1 MKKNLLA
8 GLGFWILIANA
19 LYAQVAAKKTAT
31 PSAQRSAGTTVAETS
46 PIDLVALDKELAG
59 LVAERGL
66 AGASVAIMDNGQVL
80 LARGYGKASLVSGEP
95 VTPETMFNIGSVTKQ
110 FTTASILLLAQDGK
124 LSVDDKV
131 AKYYPSLTDA
141 GNITLLDLMGHLSG
155 YPDYYPLDFVDER
168 LLKTASADEIIQRYA
183 TGKLDFP
190 PRSRYSYSNTGFII
204 LGRVVEKVS
213 GQPFGEFVKR
223 RILVPLRMTHTAF
236 LPAPGTAGFATGYIS
251 FGLSPLEPAMHEVKD
266 WLYAAGGLAST
277 PSDLARWDLA
287 LVEGRVLG
295 PKYYKIMTTPQM
307 LADGRTT
314 RYGCG
319 IGVRT
324 TPEGETILA
333 HSGAVS
339 GFLAENY
346 IIPRT
351 KSAVVVLLNSEESG
365 AMNALHAK
373 LVSALV
379 PENAGVPKV
388 AGPPALDA
396 AKAMFRSLQAGQ
408 VDRNSLGEE
417 FSHYL
422 TAERLARAAAALRPL
437 GEPSDAKAG
446 NLTERGGM
454 EVSRIV
460 FSFGGSSVAAS
471 MFRSADGKIQQFLLT
486 RQ

>member
-8 GLGFWILIANA
+8 GLVSWILIASA
-19 LYAQVAAKKTAT
+19 LHAQVAAKKTAT
-31 PSAQRSAGTTVAETS
+31 PTAQRSAGTTAAATS
-46 PIDLVALDKELAG
+46 AIDVVALDKELAG
-59 LVAERGL
+59 LVAERGVV
-66 AGASVAIMDNGQVL
+66 GASVAVMDHGQVV
-80 LARGYGKASLVSGEP
+80 LAKGYGKASLASGEP

-110 FTTASILLLAQDGK
+110 FTTASILLLAQEGK

-183 TGKLDFP
+183 SGKLDFP

-213 GQPFGEFVKR
+213 GQPFGEFVTR
-223 RILVPLRMTHTAF
+223 RILKPLGMTHTAF
-236 LPAPGTAGFATGYIS
+236 LPTPGTAGFATGYIS
-251 FGLSPLEPAMHEVKD
+251 FGLASVEPAMHEVKD

-295 PKYYKIMTTPQM
+295 PKHYKIMTTPRT
-307 LADGRTT
+307 LTDGRTT

-319 IGVRT
+319 IAVRT
-324 TPEGETILA
+324 TPEGELVLT

-379 PENAGVPKV
+379 TENAGVPKV

-408 VDRNSLGEE
+408 VDRSLLGDE
-417 FSHYL
+417 FSQYL
-422 TAERLARAAAALRPL
+422 TAERLARAATALKPL
-437 GEPSDAKAG
+437 GEPSDVKAG
-446 NLTERGGM
+446 SLAERGGM

-471 MFRSADGKIQQFLLT
+471 MFRSTDGRIQQFLLT